1 MARNKALF
9 FAVVL
14 SFFALSSCNLH
25 RKTGGGGGGGG
36 GNATVSFTL
45 VADTL
50 PANPSILSFN
60 VSITG
65 ITLTPASGTAQ
76 TLNPSPSVI
85 DLMRLQSDTA
95 FLGTLTN
102 VVAGAYTVQVAFS
115 NPEITFLNDTAS
127 AIAVGTASCPSGSVC
142 AATFTASGTPTIG
155 SFTFTVN
162 SMGQQG
168 IGIDFNLKNAISLS
182 AGTLSVNFNPSSPS
196 PAVLSA
202 VALPRANANLG
213 ANQLALVEDFS
224 GLVALNGSSVTI
236 TSPDRGTLTATATS
250 STNYDHDPSMALCPS
265 PTTTLSACV
274 KANQV
279 ASFDVILNANGTFS
293 IQEIEPLLS
302 AQQDFV
308 EGTVVSI
315 NPSSQ
320 TQFSI
325 VISDKPSVATTNSL
339 IPALKVGDLLTVD
352 LSTAVNPTFLV
363 DTKGLPV
370 DISFSTSFNL
380 FNGQTTTSA
389 IHLGQ
394 TIGVHVIAPFTAAS
408 GSTPASATT
417 DTVILRWSRFRA
429 TVVSA
434 PSTAT
439 ININALPSY
448 FNTTP
453 SSILTV
459 QGFFNGTL
467 GGDGVTNLE
476 GIANNAGNATINQP
490 VGLRALYLQNTS
502 NSATTPFFA
511 AKIRQP

>member
-1 MARNKALF
+1 MARNKPLF
-9 FAVVL
+9 FLVVL
-14 SFFALSSCNLH
+14 SCFALSSCNLH

-65 ITLTPASGTAQ
+65 ITLTPASGTAR
-76 TLNPSPSVI
+76 TLNPSPSVV

-95 FLGTLTN
+95 LLGTLTS

-115 NPEITFLNDTAS
+115 NPEITFLNDTGS
-127 AIAVGTASCPSGSVC
+127 AITVGTASCPNASVC
-142 AATFTASGTPTIG
+142 GATFTASGTPTIG

-182 AGTLSVNFNPSSPS
+182 GGTLSVNFNPSSPN
-196 PAVLSA
+196 PGVLSA

-213 ANQLALVEDFS
+213 ANQLDLIEDFS
-224 GLVALNGSSVTI
+224 GVVAINGSSVTI
-236 TSPDRGTLTATATS
+236 TSPTRGVLAATSTSATFFDGSPDGTLCL
-250 STNYDHDPSMALCPS
+250 P
-265 PTTTLSACV
+265 PTTLNSCVVKGQIASADAFLKSDGTLEL
-274 KANQV
+274 KE
-279 ASFDVILNANGTFS
+279 F
-293 IQEIEPLLS
+293 EPLNS

-315 NPSSQ
+315 NQSSQ

-325 VISDKPSVATTNSL
+325 IVTDKPSAASTNSL
-339 IPALKVGDLLTVD
+339 IGALKVGDPLTVN
-352 LSTAVNPTFLV
+352 LSTSVNPFQV
-363 DTKGLPV
+363 DTKGLGV
-370 DISFSTSFNL
+370 QGSFSANYGSFAN
-380 FNGQTTTSA
+380 QTTTSA
-389 IHLGQ
+389 MHLGQ
-394 TIGVHVIAPFTAAS
+394 NVGVHVIAPFTAATS
-408 GSTPASATT
+408 TTPASATA

-429 TVVSA
+429 RVVSA

-439 ININALPSY
+439 INIDTLPSY
-448 FNTTP
+448 FNITP

-459 QGFFNGTL
+459 QGFFNGSL
-467 GGDGVTNLE
+467 GSDGVTNLE
-476 GIANNAGNATINQP
+476 GIANNAGNATLNQP
-490 VGLRALYLQNTS
+490 VGLRVLYLQNTS

>member
-1 MARNKALF
+1 MARNKPLF
-9 FAVVL
+9 FVVVL
-14 SFFALSSCNLH
+14 SFLALSSCNLH

-45 VADTL
+45 IADTL

-60 VSITG
+60 VTISG
-65 ITLTPASGTAQ
+65 ITLTPATGTAQ
-76 TLNPSPSVI
+76 TLHPSPSVV

-95 FLGTLTN
+95 FLGTLTA
-102 VVAGAYTVQVAFS
+102 VPAGAYTVQVAFS
-115 NPEITFLNDTAS
+115 NPEITFLNDTGA
-127 AIAVGTASCPSGSVC
+127 AITVGTASCASGAVC
-142 AATFTASGTPTIG
+142 AATFTASGTPTIP

-168 IGIDFNLKNAISLS
+168 MGIDFNLKNAISLS
-182 AGTLSVNFNPSSPS
+182 AGTLSVNFNPSSPN

-202 VALPRANANLG
+202 VALPRTNANLG
-213 ANQLALVEDFS
+213 ANQFALIEDFS
-224 GLVALNGSSVTI
+224 GVVAINGSAVTI
-236 TSPDRGTLTATATS
+236 TSPTRGTLTATSAS
-250 STNYDHDPSMALCPS
+250 STNLDHDPSGILCPS
-265 PTTTLSACV
+265 GTTTLSACV
-274 KANQV
+274 KVGQV
-279 ASFDVILNANGTFS
+279 ASVDVILDSNGTFS

-320 TQFSI
+320 AQFGI
-325 VISDKPSVATTNSL
+325 VITDKPSVATTNSL
-339 IPALKVGDLLTVD
+339 ISALKVGDLLTVN
-352 LSTAVNPTFLV
+352 LSSSVSPFVV
-363 DTKGLPV
+363 DTKGLAV
-370 DISFSTSFNL
+370 DTSFSASFNF

-394 TIGVHVIAPFTAAS
+394 TVGVHVISPFTAAN
-408 GSTPASATT
+408 GSTPASATA

-434 PSTAT
+434 PTSAT

-448 FNTTP
+448 FNITP

-459 QGFFNGTL
+459 QGFFNGSL
-467 GGDGVTNLE
+467 GSDGLTNLE

-502 NSATTPFFA
+502 NTATTPFFA

>member
-1 MARNKALF
+1 MVRNKSLF
-9 FAVVL
+9 FLVVL
-14 SFFALSSCNLH
+14 SCFSLSSCNLH

-115 NPEITFLNDTAS
+115 NPEITFLNDTGA
-127 AIAVGTASCPSGSVC
+127 AITVGTASCPNGAVC
-142 AATFTASGTPTIG
+142 AATFTAAGTPTIG

-182 AGTLSVNFNPSSPS
+182 GGTLSVNFNPSSPN
-196 PAVLSA
+196 PGVLSA
-202 VALPRANANLG
+202 VALPRTNANLG
-213 ANQLALVEDFS
+213 TNQLDLIEDFS
-224 GLVALNGSSVTI
+224 GLVAINGSSVTI
-236 TSPDRGTLTATATS
+236 TSPTRGTLTATSTS
-250 STNYDHDPSMALCPS
+250 STNLDHDPSGALCPS
-265 PTTTLSACV
+265 GTTTLAVCV

-279 ASFDVILNANGTFS
+279 ASVDAILDANGTFS
-293 IQEIEPLLS
+293 IREIEPLLS

-315 NPSSQ
+315 SQSSQ
-320 TQFSI
+320 TQFAII
-325 VISDKPSVATTNSL
+325 VTDKPSVATTNSL
-339 IPALKVGDLLTVD
+339 IPAVKVGDPLTVN
-352 LSTAVNPTFLV
+352 LSTSGTPTFLV
-363 DTKGLPV
+363 DTKGLAV
-370 DISFSTSFNL
+370 DTSFSASFNF

-394 TIGVHVIAPFTAAS
+394 NIGVHVIAPFTAVN
-408 GSTPASATT
+408 GTTPASATT

-439 ININALPSY
+439 VTINALPSY
-448 FNTTP
+448 FNITP

-467 GGDGVTNLE
+467 GSDGVTNLE